1 MSRTLQVVA
10 QKCYDFGVMNTTQTT
25 EYRVQLF
32 HYSNGS
38 TERWSASVIAMPYI
52 TAEGASRAAVLEE
65 IRRKL
70 VGAIANTE
78 IVAVSLSSD
87 ETPRFPDET
96 PAEKRL
102 REKGYHHYGIFAN
115 DPGALEVFD
124 EIERRRD
131 QFTLGHLNNQSAA
144 ASVAD
149 PSAVEDD
156 LTEQEA
162 AA

>member
-1 MSRTLQVVA
+1 
-10 QKCYDFGVMNTTQTT
+10 
-25 EYRVQLF
+25 
-32 HYSNGS
+32 
-38 TERWSASVIAMPYI
+38 VIAMPHI
-52 TAEGASRAAVLEE
+52 AAEGASRAAVLEE

-70 VGAIANTE
+70 AGAMTNLEVVT
-78 IVAVSLSSD
+78 VSLSSD

-102 REKGYHHYGIFAN
+102 REKGYRHYGIFAN

-131 QFTLGHLNNQSAA
+131 QFTIGHLNNESPD

-149 PSAVEDD
+149 PSAVEDE